1 MPRSD
6 RQAEGYR
13 IFIGGVDP
21 RVGKVELEREFDRFG
36 TIVDVWVARNPPGFA
51 FIVYKHLEDAE
62 KAIRR
67 MDRSSPFGSRL
78 RVEHAA
84 NSLKYKL
91 EGFYKSITS
100 FSVVHMGL
108 VPLLILRLMAVV
120 DQKFN
125 YRLNS
130 LAKHVFTVKMTH
142 RIASTERS
150 VTVISTR
157 NCLCFS
163 AVTSIDLTDHLWNN
177 LRLEERQ
184 HNDYAGLP
192 LCLKGQLL
200 KTLFCLFMLNK
211 LFEIFSIHEMAI
223 DIMTTWPREQGN

>member
-67 MDRSSPFGSRL
+67 MDRRLANSFLINFRFSSPFGSRL

-91 EGFYKSITS
+91 EG
-100 FSVVHMGL
+100 
-108 VPLLILRLMAVV
+108 
-120 DQKFN
+120 
-125 YRLNS
+125 
-130 LAKHVFTVKMTH
+130 
-142 RIASTERS
+142 
-150 VTVISTR
+150 
-157 NCLCFS
+157 
-163 AVTSIDLTDHLWNN
+163 
-177 LRLEERQ
+177 
-184 HNDYAGLP
+184 
-192 LCLKGQLL
+192 
-200 KTLFCLFMLNK
+200 
-211 LFEIFSIHEMAI
+211 
-223 DIMTTWPREQGN
+223 